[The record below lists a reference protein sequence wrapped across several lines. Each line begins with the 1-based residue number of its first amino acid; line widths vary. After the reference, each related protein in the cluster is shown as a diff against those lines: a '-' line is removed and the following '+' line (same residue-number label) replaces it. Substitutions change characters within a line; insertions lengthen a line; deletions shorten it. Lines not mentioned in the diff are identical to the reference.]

1 MRNVSKTAAL
11 RGATTVDVDTKEA
24 LDQAI
29 LELFETLSQEN
40 RIEEKDILY
49 IMFSQTSDLKSRN
62 PAAALRASGYATDL
76 PLFCSQEP
84 EINGM
89 MEKVIRILIVF
100 KTSVGT
106 LKPVYLR
113 RACNLRPDFTN

>member
-11 RGATTVDVDTKEA
+11 RGATTVDVDTKDA

-49 IMFSQTSDLKSRN
+49 IMFTQTSDLKSRN
-62 PAAALRASGYATDL
+62 PAAALRASGYATDI

-89 MEKVIRILIVF
+89 MEKVLRILIVF
-100 KTSVGT
+100 KTSIGT

-113 RACNLRPDFTN
+113 RACNLRPDFAN